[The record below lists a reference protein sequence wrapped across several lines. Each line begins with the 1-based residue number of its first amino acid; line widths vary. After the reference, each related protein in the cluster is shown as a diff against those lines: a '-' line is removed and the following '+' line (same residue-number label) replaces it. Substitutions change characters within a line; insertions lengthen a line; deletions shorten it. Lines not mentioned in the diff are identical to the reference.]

1 MGSNRVIA
9 EDEISIFCEQI
20 AMVLKSGVP
29 LYEGLEAVCEN
40 YRGTK
45 YEEYFLSI
53 NEDYQK
59 GTTFYD
65 ACAKAEIFPEYMLQM
80 INVGER
86 AGKLDNVMDKLAGF
100 YDRESRIHEMVRSAV
115 LQPSI
120 MMVVMGAVVLLLVIK
135 VLPIFREVFR
145 NLGAA
150 FSETTNDVIEV
161 CTVIGI
167 VILAILLVLIIIA
180 IIFGALLKSDKK
192 QAALNV
198 AGKILKPVNRIRN
211 KIATER
217 FASVMAMMLS
227 SGYNLTECLE
237 MSSKIVEDEKYV
249 AKIKKCLELVNA
261 DTAFAPAIEE
271 AELFDKLTLRMV
283 QIGIT
288 TGQSDHAFERIAE
301 IYSEEVDTRIH
312 NLISWIEPA
321 LVAVMTVL
329 VGAILLSVMLPLITI
344 INNMG

>member
-1 MGSNRVIA
+1 MSSSRVIP

-40 YRGTK
+40 YKDTK
-45 YEEYFLSI
+45 YEECFLDI

-59 GTTFYD
+59 GTSFYD
-65 ACAKAEIFPEYMLQM
+65 ACTKADVFPEYMLQM
-80 INVGER
+80 INVGEKS
-86 AGKLDNVMDKLAGF
+86 GKLDNVMDNLAKF
-100 YDRESRIHEMVRSAV
+100 YDRENRIHEMVKSAV

-120 MMVVMGAVVLLLVIK
+120 MMVVMGAVVLLLVVK
-135 VLPIFREVFR
+135 VLPIFKEVFR
-145 NLGAA
+145 NLGST
-150 FSETTNDVIEV
+150 FSETTNDVISV
-161 CTVIGI
+161 CTTIGI
-167 VILAILLVLIIIA
+167 VVLVLLLILIIIA
-180 IIFGALLKSDKK
+180 VIFGVLLKSDMK
-192 QAALNV
+192 QEALNF
-198 AGKILKPVNRIRN
+198 AGKVFKPVNRIRN
-211 KIATER
+211 RIATER
-217 FASVMAMMLS
+217 FASVMSMMLS

-237 MSSKIVEDEKYV
+237 MSAKIVEDQKYV
-249 AKIKKCLELVNA
+249 VKINKCLELVNA
-261 DTAFAPAIEE
+261 DTAFAAAIEE

-288 TGQSDHAFERIAE
+288 TGQSDHAFDRIAE
-301 IYSEEVDTRIH
+301 IYAEEVDTRIH